1 MCCAPFSKLRLAER
15 QSGSDQAGI
24 ASLLDPGERSEP
36 GPSPQTSCCTNS
48 AQPSLWIVLS
58 CKLPKGNLGA
68 QPLAAGSSG
77 HVMAGSL
84 LSLKE
89 VCFSVRDA
97 PSLSHLDTRQHKT
110 PHLLTCWNQTL
121 SVKLFHHFHTWYVF
135 DLLNKELKAHLQ
147 TGSNFSGTL
156 SAEAKGN

>member
-1 MCCAPFSKLRLAER
+1 MSALLTAPREETPSMCCAPFSKLRLAER

-110 PHLLTCWNQTL
+110 PHLLKPDTL
-121 SVKLFHHFHTWYVF
+121 SKTVSSLPYLIRF
-135 DLLNKELKAHLQ
+135 
-147 TGSNFSGTL
+147 
-156 SAEAKGN
+156 